1 MKRQF
6 IVLVLS
12 FCILFNLVPS
22 VASATEIEPNEMII
36 TADPSEWLIPYQ
48 GIMPREPAG
57 LEYLLFTMS
66 ASQLTNELLTTRT
79 SGKYFEKDQIPSDG
93 YLFYTGKL
101 TAKNTRAAAGICYY
115 IYATGKFSSIH
126 ETSFPSDKVTSSG

>member
-1 MKRQF
+1 
-6 IVLVLS
+6 
-12 FCILFNLVPS
+12 
-22 VASATEIEPNEMII
+22 
-36 TADPSEWLIPYQ
+36 
-48 GIMPREPAG
+48 MPREPAG
-57 LEYLLFTMS
+57 LEYLLFAMS

-101 TAKNTRAAAGICYY
+101 IAKNTHAAAGICYY

-126 ETSFPSDKVTSSG
+126 ETSFPSDKVTSSGYLLPSNLSNGYVYFGYIKNVNVTGYVNGYVHFYYLDMY